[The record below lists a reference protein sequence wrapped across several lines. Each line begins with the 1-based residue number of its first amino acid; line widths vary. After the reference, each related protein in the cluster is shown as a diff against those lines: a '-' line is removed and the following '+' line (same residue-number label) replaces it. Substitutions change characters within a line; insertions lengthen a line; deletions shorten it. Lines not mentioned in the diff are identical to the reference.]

1 MANTDSTTVTRLRG
15 LLEVTR
21 LMRDEQDVDRLLD
34 AIARTIAQS
43 LGYRTV
49 VVNLYR
55 PAWNH
60 FEVTTVHG
68 RPEAQAELLGDT
80 LAWEA
85 WAPLL
90 DDRYRRGGAYLIAHG
105 TFDWSDDVGRRYIP
119 DIEPT
124 DDPDAWHPDD
134 ELFVPLVHSDG
145 HMLGILSVGEPVS
158 GVRPSAAELEVLVAV
173 AEHAALAL
181 QAAQENASSQAHRA
195 ALAELLQVSS
205 RLTETLSAD
214 AVLQAICRGISGA
227 LGFQKVLLELPDPVT
242 GVFES
247 RASHGWQ
254 PEQLAENSPV
264 SLWELA
270 PLLDPPFEIEGCYL
284 LPEHEALARLPAG
297 HTAFRSRM
305 NGSGPWAWDHHYLA
319 VPLHDREGQVIGLI
333 WSDDPADRLL
343 PTRPMLQALR
353 VFANQAAAALD
364 SAGRFQEMRFLA
376 EHDPLTRLL
385 NRRAFTSR
393 VQAEIAR
400 SQRHTHEFALVLLRP
415 RRVQADQRPRGAPG
429 RGRHPEPCRRH
440 PGGRRAD
447 RGHGVSG
454 GRRRVCP
461 DPARD
466 DGGGGA
472 AGGRAALRRA
482 RRRRRPAAL
491 GQLRRGRLPPRRRRS
506 RCPVPRRRCRDVH
519 GQARRIGHPLRRLSR
534 HLVTKTAIIGK
545 GTRLGVQPERPRAD
559 AYR

>member
-134 ELFVPLVHSDG
+134 ELFVPLAHSDG

-158 GVRPSAAELEVLVAV
+158 GVRPGAAELEVLVAV

-284 LPEHEALARLPAG
+284 VPEHEALARLPAG
-297 HTAFRSRM
+297 HTAFRSQM

-319 VPLHDREGQVIGLI
+319 VPLHDREGLVIGLI

-400 SQRHTHEFALVLLRP
+400 SQRHTHEFALVLCDLDGFKQINDREGHLAGDDILNHAAAILGGAV
-415 RRVQADQRPRGAPG
+415 RTEDTAFRVGGDEFALILPETTAEEALPVVERLSAALAGA
-429 RGRHPEPCRRH
+429 
-440 PGGRRAD
+440 AD
-447 RGHGVSG
+447 RPLSASFGVAVFPS
-454 GRRRVCP
+454 
-461 DPARD
+461 
-466 DGGGGA
+466 DGGGHDA
-472 AGGRAALRRA
+472 LFRAAD
-482 RRRRRPAAL
+482 AAMYTAK
-491 GQLRRGRLPPRRRRS
+491 
-506 RCPVPRRRCRDVH
+506 RD
-519 GQARRIGHPLRRLSR
+519 GSGIRFA
-534 HLVTKTAIIGK
+534 A
-545 GTRLGVQPERPRAD
+545 
-559 AYR
+559 